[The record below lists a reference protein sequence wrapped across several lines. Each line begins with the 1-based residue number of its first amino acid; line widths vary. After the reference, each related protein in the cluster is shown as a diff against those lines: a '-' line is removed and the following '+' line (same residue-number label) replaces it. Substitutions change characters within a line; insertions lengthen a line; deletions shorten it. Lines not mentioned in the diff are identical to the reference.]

1 MKKSIT
7 LSKRKRTGKG
17 KGTLNKKS
25 KTQKL
30 WKMKGCYTLRKKSQ
44 TKMNKRGGK
53 GCSCGL
59 FKGGGKGCGCG
70 LFKGGGKGCSCG
82 LFKGGEKGCG
92 CGLFKGGNSI
102 AVGNLGIP
110 WTSQV
115 SSWPGVAGL
124 DGQSNFLPLNTYK
137 VDPQT
142 AMLSE
147 RDGQLGPASLTNTP
161 IPHQTA
167 GSNGKHGKRTRTRTR
182 TRTRRMKKGGTAL
195 LQGLVNAGRNVM
207 YGLGSSY
214 NAAQGYPAP
223 VNPKPYMDQFPNSK
237 TTI

>member
-44 TKMNKRGGK
+44 TKMNKR
-53 GCSCGL
+53 
-59 FKGGGKGCGCG
+59 
-70 LFKGGGKGCSCG
+70 GGKGCSCG

>member
-59 FKGGGKGCGCG
+59 FKGGG
-70 LFKGGGKGCSCG
+70 
-82 LFKGGEKGCG
+82 KGCG

>member
-70 LFKGGGKGCSCG
+70 LFKGG
-82 LFKGGEKGCG
+82 
-92 CGLFKGGNSI
+92 NSI

-161 IPHQTA
+161 NPHQTA
-167 GSNGKHGKRTRTRTR
+167 GSNGKHGKRTRTR